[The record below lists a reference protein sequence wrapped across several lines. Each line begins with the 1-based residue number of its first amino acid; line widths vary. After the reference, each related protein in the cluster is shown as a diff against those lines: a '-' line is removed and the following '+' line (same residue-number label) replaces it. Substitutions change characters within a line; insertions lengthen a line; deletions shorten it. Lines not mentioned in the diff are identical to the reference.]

1 MKTGLSTK
9 RGAFTLI
16 ELLVVVAIIA
26 VLISILLP
34 SLRAARKLAKRV
46 VCSSNLRQLAIGMH
60 TYASEGEEWI
70 IGAPNGSGFAAFEEV
85 EQRFHRMPTTI
96 YDWSNPMM
104 RYMGHAALDL
114 PHDRIERMFKSRL
127 GVFKCPESNETMIPF
142 EGVPE
147 EHPFG
152 VQPSNS
158 YVTIWKFLLVG
169 EDIDGLQQ
177 TEPYEVEWLHYGS
190 DWDTQLPKT
199 YKPRIIEVGPTAR
212 KFFLLDGA
220 RFVTNA
226 DLWDYDARL
235 GDHIGS
241 GSYSSSGPVF
251 NDSREYGPT
260 NPGRLRSY
268 RHPSGSILGLNAAFF
283 DGHVEWMTEK
293 QTRYHGYSMP
303 TQSTL
308 FTLSTMTEESKRPL
322 RGAYF
327 PPDILPD

>member
-70 IGAPNGSGFAAFEEV
+70 IGAPNGSGFPAWDQTE
-85 EQRFHRMPTTI
+85 RSDRLPTTV
-96 YDWSNPMM
+96 YDWANPMTPYLG
-104 RYMGHAALDL
+104 RAARDL
-114 PHDRIERMFKSRL
+114 AHDRIERMFKSRL

-142 EGVPE
+142 RGVPSN
-147 EHPFG
+147 HPFG

-169 EDIDGLQQ
+169 DDIEGLQQ
-177 TEPYEVEWLHYGS
+177 SEPYEVVWQHYGRS
-190 DWDTQLPKT
+190 WDTKLPRN
-199 YKPRIIEVGPTAR
+199 YKPRITEVGPTAR

-220 RFVTNA
+220 RYVT
-226 DLWDYDARL
+226 DDGLWDYDAVL
-235 GDHIGS
+235 GHAWGS

-251 NDSREYGPT
+251 DGSREYGPT

-322 RGAYF
+322 QGAYF